1 VTLSSALRAVKTD
14 WHIVAVCVVA
24 ALVAATVL
32 DLTSDD
38 QYTSEQRLIIG
49 PSSALSIEEALNSL
63 DVLSRRSIPNDLAE
77 IVTSVDVITEA
88 ARAADVGGDLSRYE
102 TDARVAIDANVV
114 IVAVS
119 GPDPNVTTA
128 LADALSVAS
137 AASFERLYRPYEVEV
152 LDGAEVPSEP
162 GGLSLFTTLL
172 AAAIAGALLGVLI
185 AVGRAAVEDDDAP
198 VSLGS
203 DGLLWDPDAAQPEPE
218 MRPTTRQR

>member
-1 VTLSSALRAVKTD
+1 MTLGSALRAVKD
-14 WHIVAVCVVA
+14 NWHIVAVCVVA

-32 DLTSDD
+32 DLTGDD

-77 IVTSVDVITEA
+77 IVTSVDVVSDA
-88 ARAADVGGDLSRYE
+88 ARSADVQGDLSRYD

-114 IVAVS
+114 IISVS

-162 GGLSLFTTLL
+162 GGLPLFVTLL
-172 AAAIAGALLGVLI
+172 AAAIAGALLGMLI
-185 AVGRAAVEDDDAP
+185 AVGRAAVEEDD
-198 VSLGS
+198 GS
-203 DGLLWDPDAAQPEPE
+203 IGDGDLLWDPESVQPDPE

>member
-1 VTLSSALRAVKTD
+1 MRAVKTN

-77 IVTSVDVITEA
+77 IVTSVDVIAEA
-88 ARAADVGGDLSRYE
+88 ARAADVGDLSRYE

-114 IVAVS
+114 TIAVS
-119 GPDPNVTTA
+119 GPDPSVTTA

-203 DGLLWDPDAAQPEPE
+203 DDLLWDPDAAQPEPE

>member
-1 VTLSSALRAVKTD
+1 VTLGSALRAVKHN
-14 WHIVAVCVVA
+14 WHIVAVCIVA

-77 IVTSVDVITEA
+77 IVTSVDVVTEA
-88 ARAADVGGDLSRYE
+88 ARAADVDGDLSRYE

-114 IVAVS
+114 VVSVS

-172 AAAIAGALLGVLI
+172 AAAIAGALLGMVI
-185 AVGRAAVEDDDAP
+185 AVGRAAVEDADAP
-198 VSLGS
+198 MG
-203 DGLLWDPDAAQPEPE
+203 DGDLLWDPDPVQPDPE

>member
-1 VTLSSALRAVKTD
+1 MTLRSASRAVKD
-14 WHIVAVCVVA
+14 NWHIVVVCIVG

-63 DVLSRRSIPNDLAE
+63 DVLSRRSIPNDLSE
-77 IVTSVDVITEA
+77 IVISVDVITEA
-88 ARAADVGGDLSRYE
+88 ARAADVGDDLSRYD

-114 IVAVS
+114 IISVS

-162 GGLSLFTTLL
+162 GGISLFVTLL

-185 AVGRAAVEDDDAP
+185 AVGRTAVADDDGP
-198 VSLGS
+198 DPLG
-203 DGLLWDPDAAQPEPE
+203 DDLLWDPDAAKTEPE